1 MNPKDESTYSS
12 AHTDFRQGFSYAAYL
27 GLDQLLSAQHPLTGA
42 HDEPLFIMI
51 HQVQE
56 LWMKLLIHELQSAMK
71 SLEAGVIDPA
81 MKMLARVSRAQEQM
95 TNAWEVLKTMT
106 PADYLEFRSS
116 FGQASGFQSHQ
127 YRLIEFLFGNKQPF
141 MIKPHAHRPDHFVLL
156 ENALNAPSIYDLVL
170 RLLATRGLKIPANL
184 LERDFAEPYQ
194 ANDAVR
200 AAWLEVYR
208 DTTHYWDLY
217 ALAEKLVDVEDNFRR
232 WRFNHLTTVERIIG
246 FKQGSGGTAG
256 VPYLRRALEIVLFP
270 ELWQVRTEL

>member
-1 MNPKDESTYSS
+1 MSDDTTFSK
-12 AHTDFRQGFSYAAYL
+12 AHTDFSQGFSYGAYL
-27 GLDQLLSAQHPLTGA
+27 ELDQLLSAQKPLTAA

-56 LWMKLLIHELQSAMK
+56 LWMKVLIHELQSAMT

-141 MIKPHAHRPDHFVLL
+141 MMRPHAHRPEHFALL
-156 ENALNAPSIYDLVL
+156 ETALHAPSIYDLTL
-170 RLLATRGLKIPANL
+170 RLLAKRGLEIPVNL
-184 LERDFAEPYQ
+184 LERDFAAPYQ
-194 ANDAVR
+194 ANDVVR

-208 DTTHYWDLY
+208 DTSQHWDLY

-256 VPYLRRALEIVLFP
+256 VPYLRRALEVVLFP

>member
-1 MNPKDESTYSS
+1 MNPKDDTTYSS
-12 AHTDFRQGFSYAAYL
+12 AHTDFTQGFSYAAYL
-27 GLDQLLSAQHPLTGA
+27 ELDQLLSAQHPLTAA

-106 PADYLEFRSS
+106 PSDYLEFRSS

-141 MIKPHAHRPDHFVLL
+141 TMRPHAHHPEHFAVL
-156 ENALNAPSIYDLVL
+156 ENALNAPSIYDLTL
-170 RLLATRGLKIPANL
+170 RLLATRGLKIPTTL
-184 LERDFAEPYQ
+184 LERDFAEPYR

-208 DTTHYWDLY
+208 DTTHHWDLY